1 MLNGTDKFKTVSL
14 KWLMDKFGQVQLMII
29 LFLGKNLSL
38 AEKTLTVRKTRLL
51 LTFLD
56 TLTLRVK
63 PNLAHFQ
70 LKHIFTC

>member
-51 LTFLD
+51 LIFLE